1 MNAPRREVHVIEQVP
16 PHEGLI
22 AARVAGSEP
31 DELVEVE
38 RGRSAEIGAPCE
50 VQPHELAIQREGRAA
65 GWKTEDKLRR
75 RRERSRDPLSQ
86 RACECVGGFKDTD
99 TNQ

>member
-1 MNAPRREVHVIEQVP
+1 MNAPLREVDVIEQVP

-22 AARVAGSEP
+22 AARVAGLEP

-50 VQPHELAIQREGRAA
+50 VQPHELTIQREGRAA
-65 GWKTEDKLRR
+65 GWKTQDKLRR
-75 RRERSRDPLSQ
+75 RCERSRDSFCQ
-86 RACECVGGFKDTD
+86 RTCESVGGFKDTD
-99 TNQ
+99 